1 MIGKAVQAASSLDTE
16 ETLERPGKCVVSAS
30 KIQSGSAEQGCSL
43 TQITILTV
51 TFNRARL
58 LPRAYESLQ
67 EQTYESFEWIV
78 VDDGSTDETRA
89 LLAEKT
95 RSAAFPVRY
104 LWQPHT
110 GKHVGINR
118 GVREA
123 RGELCVILDSD
134 DRLVPGALER
144 IRYWWETIPIQER
157 SSFAG
162 VVGLYADRTGKLLG
176 SGLPQNVLDTTTIEL
191 RTRYRVRGDT
201 LHAYR
206 TDVLRQYPFPE
217 NLGSFVTEALVWNRI
232 ARGYRVRCVNEVW
245 GEVDYQPDGLSARST
260 LLRVKSPHAA
270 RLYYKE
276 FTEIP
281 DMGISVVRRVREY
294 ANFAR
299 FSLHAGVPWTQQLQE
314 VQSRVLWALGAPI
327 GAGVFLRDRLRLARA
342 GGQER

>member
-1 MIGKAVQAASSLDTE
+1 MQPDVYL
-16 ETLERPGKCVVSAS
+16 
-30 KIQSGSAEQGCSL
+30 QSGPSTRSPTE
-43 TQITILTV
+43 TTV
-51 TFNRARL
+51 TVFTPTFNRGRL
-58 LPRAYESLQ
+58 LRRVFVSLQ
-67 EQTYESFEWIV
+67 NQTFQGFEWLI
-78 VDDGSTDETRA
+78 VDDGSTDGTEDIVRA
-89 LLAEKT
+89 MAAE
-95 RSAAFPVRY
+95 SPFPVRY
-104 LWQPHT
+104 HRQKNS
-110 GKHVGINR
+110 GKHVAVNQ
-118 GVREA
+118 GVRLAE
-123 RGELCVILDSD
+123 GILFLILDSD

-201 LHAYR
+201 LHVYR

-245 GEVDYQPDGLSARST
+245 GEVGYQPDGLSARST

-327 GAGVFLRDRLRLARA
+327 GSGVFLRDRLRLARA